1 MIKSEIVILFNCVL
15 DKKFHDENVLEL
27 LIWKNICF
35 CLIVFTNAN
44 VRIKSVVWLKDFS
57 LDVALSA
64 NFREVDIQIVHKL
77 IILIVAIVFFCR
89 INVFKDFFLTLIRDL
104 LIFVF
109 FRYVCFYKLF
119 SIVIEL
125 SKLITFFLILI
136 LFSFFDIELL

>member
-1 MIKSEIVILFNCVL
+1 LIKSEIVILFNCVL